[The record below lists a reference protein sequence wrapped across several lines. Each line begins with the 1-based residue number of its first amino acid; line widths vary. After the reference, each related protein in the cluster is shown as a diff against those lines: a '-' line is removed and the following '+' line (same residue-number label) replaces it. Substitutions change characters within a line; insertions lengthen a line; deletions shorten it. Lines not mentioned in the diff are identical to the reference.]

1 MTEAYKLEDFTP
13 TDHFL
18 QRAKERFGIE
28 TAEELQRF
36 IQENNIVTNSG
47 LAQTI
52 AANKAV
58 LSRQG
63 NMFVIDTKA
72 HLIVTVYK
80 SITPVIAE
88 KKRLEFHNKLNSIIR
103 EAQFTVAK
111 DYLAEIKDNFYR
123 LYFNAME
130 IIHLSENFVQNG
142 DLEEEFD
149 KIEQIYKDVAVIKTT
164 LNLLSKQTT
173 FFEQHKIDYVS
184 SVKPEEDNEWTPT
197 KTMSLDE
204 FQDSDYKILTFD
216 ANNISKTEPFS
227 PNYEKLGLESAK
239 EVNLPE
245 NYRPKISNEKILS
258 DKIILKDYF
267 DGKDRTTINNWF
279 SKQGKSKLGSQVIKS
294 IKAGQN
300 QVQLENLVKSQL
312 SIIQFNKFKNLLE
325 DTLKKYKK

>member
-1 MTEAYKLEDFTP
+1 MFYVAGMNMTEAYKLEDFTP

-18 QRAKERFGIE
+18 QRAKERFGIK
-28 TAEELQRF
+28 TTEELQRF
-36 IQENNIVTNSG
+36 IQENNIVANSG

-72 HLIVTVYK
+72 HVIVTVYK

-142 DLEEEFD
+142 DLEEGFD

-173 FFEQHKIDYVS
+173 FFEQHKIDYAS
-184 SVKPEEDNEWTPT
+184 SVEVAKEDKWVST

-204 FQDSDYKILTFD
+204 FQGSNYKVLTFD
-216 ANNISKTEPFS
+216 VNDISKSEPFS
-227 PNYEKLGLESAK
+227 PDYKKLGLESAK
-239 EVNLPE
+239 
-245 NYRPKISNEKILS
+245 
-258 DKIILKDYF
+258 KIISM
-267 DGKDRTTINNWF
+267 GKIEPSLTI
-279 SKQGKSKLGSQVIKS
+279 GSQNKGS
-294 IKAGQN
+294 LN
-300 QVQLENLVKSQL
+300 LEVK
-312 SIIQFNKFKNLLE
+312 
-325 DTLKKYKK
+325 

>member
-1 MTEAYKLEDFTP
+1 MTEAYKLENFTP

-18 QRAKERFGIE
+18 QRAKERFGIK
-28 TAEELQRF
+28 TTEELQQF

-58 LSRQG
+58 LSKQG

-72 HLIVTVYK
+72 HVIVTVYK

-88 KKRLEFHNKLNSIIR
+88 KKRLEFQNKLNSIIQ

-142 DLEEEFD
+142 DLEEGFD

-173 FFEQHKIDYVS
+173 FFEQYKIDYVS
-184 SVKPEEDNEWTPT
+184 SVEVAEEDKWASA
-197 KTMSLDE
+197 KIMSLNK

-216 ANNISKTEPFS
+216 ANNISKTKPFS
-227 PNYEKLGLESAK
+227 PNYKKLVLESAK

-245 NYRPKISNEKILS
+245 DYKPKVSNEKILS

-267 DGKDRTTINNWF
+267 NGKDRTTINNWF

-325 DTLKKYKK
+325 DALKKYKK

>member
-1 MTEAYKLEDFTP
+1 MTEAYKLENFTL

-18 QRAKERFGIE
+18 QRAKERFGINTTE
-28 TAEELQRF
+28 KLQQF

-58 LSRQG
+58 LSKQG
-63 NMFVIDTKA
+63 NMFIIDTKA
-72 HLIVTVYK
+72 HVIVTVYK

-88 KKRLEFHNKLNSIIR
+88 KKRLEFQNKLNSIIQ

-142 DLEEEFD
+142 DLEEGFD
-149 KIEQIYKDVAVIKTT
+149 KIEQIYKDVSVIKTT

-184 SVKPEEDNEWTPT
+184 SVEVAEEDKWASA
-197 KTMSLDE
+197 KIMSLNK

-227 PNYEKLGLESAK
+227 PNYKKLFLESAK

-245 NYRPKISNEKILS
+245 DYKPKVSNEKILS

-267 DGKDRTTINNWF
+267 NGKDRTTINNWF

-325 DTLKKYKK
+325 DALKKYKK

>member
-1 MTEAYKLEDFTP
+1 MTEAYKLENFTL

-18 QRAKERFGIE
+18 QRAKERFGINTTE
-28 TAEELQRF
+28 KLQQF

-58 LSRQG
+58 LSKQG
-63 NMFVIDTKA
+63 NMFIIDTKA
-72 HLIVTVYK
+72 HVIVTVYK

-88 KKRLEFHNKLNSIIR
+88 KKRLEFQNKLNSIIQ

-142 DLEEEFD
+142 DLEEGFD

-184 SVKPEEDNEWTPT
+184 SVEVAEEDKWASA
-197 KTMSLDE
+197 KIMSLNK

-227 PNYEKLGLESAK
+227 PNYKKLFLESAK

-245 NYRPKISNEKILS
+245 DYKPKVSNEKILS

-267 DGKDRTTINNWF
+267 NGKDRTTINNWF

-325 DTLKKYKK
+325 DALKKYKK

>member
-1 MTEAYKLEDFTP
+1 M
-13 TDHFL
+13 
-18 QRAKERFGIE
+18 
-28 TAEELQRF
+28 QRF

-72 HLIVTVYK
+72 HVIVTVYK

-88 KKRLEFHNKLNSIIR
+88 KKRLEFQNKLNSIIQ

-142 DLEEEFD
+142 DLEEGFD

-173 FFEQHKIDYVS
+173 FFEQHKIDYAS
-184 SVKPEEDNEWTPT
+184 SVEPEEDDEWTPT
-197 KTMSLDE
+197 KTMSLDK
-204 FQDSDYKILTFD
+204 FQDSDYK
-216 ANNISKTEPFS
+216 
-227 PNYEKLGLESAK
+227 KLVLESAK

-245 NYRPKISNEKILS
+245 DYKPKVSNEKILS

-267 DGKDRTTINNWF
+267 NGKDRTTINNWF

-325 DTLKKYKK
+325 DTLKKYKNKKG